1 MTKRALV
8 IVIVPVMAAAVGL
21 GACRS
26 SSTGSVAGFCAQVQA
41 DRAKFGRLTGQRGSL
56 RDAAAAVHDLQAKAP
71 SAVKDDLDVI
81 SHGFDDLFSG
91 NPASALSDAANLKS
105 ASEHLV
111 GYVKDNCQINLGD
124 N

>member
-1 MTKRALV
+1 MTKRGLV
-8 IVIVPVMAAAVGL
+8 IVITLATMAAVGL

-26 SSTGSVAGFCAQVQA
+26 SGSGSVSAFCAQVQT
-41 DRAKFGRLTGQRGSL
+41 DKAKFGRLTGQRGSL

-81 SHGFDDLFSG
+81 SHGFDDLFAG
-91 NPASALSDAANLKS
+91 DAASALKDAGDLRS

-111 GYVKDNCQINLGD
+111 GYVKDNCQINLG
-124 N
+124 NN